1 MKEFCHTCG
10 GELAAGSGE
19 SPFCPHCGAPQL
31 TLSLDYQSVETGGEP
46 KVEALGPESTGT
58 RPPPRPQQ
66 VDWKMAIRCAAAVAA
81 VAGVL
86 NIVATRVDVLSP
98 VSLLWIMSGSL
109 ITLGLYQRRRPAAWM
124 DARVGARIGLVAGL
138 CLTIGLAISGAAAGL
153 VARFGL
159 HSMGSFDAEMAAQI
173 QTLEKTMQQQPGVT
187 VSADWL
193 RLVNSPEFRAGM
205 MLGGSALVTAF
216 LLVLSTVGGAFAGL
230 LRMRRK
236 AAV

>member
-1 MKEFCHTCG
+1 MKESCHTCG

-31 TLSLDYQSVETGGEP
+31 TLSLDYQSPETGGEP
-46 KVEALGPESTGT
+46 KVETPGPASTGM

-86 NIVATRVDVLSP
+86 SIVSARVEILSP
-98 VSLLWIMSGSL
+98 LSTLWMLSGSL
-109 ITLGLYQRRRPAAWM
+109 ITLGLYQRRRPTAWM
-124 DARVGARIGLVAGL
+124 DVKVGARIGLVAGL
-138 CLTIGLAISGAAAGL
+138 CLTLGVAISMAGVGL
-153 VARFGL
+153 VARYGL
-159 HSMGSFDAEMAAQI
+159 HSMGMFDAQMTTQI
-173 QTLEKTMQQQPGVT
+173 ETFQKTMQQSGTP
-187 VSADWL
+187 VSADLL
-193 RLVNSPEFRAGM
+193 RSINSPEFR
-205 MLGGSALVTAF
+205 GGAMIGGAALVAAF

-230 LRMRRK
+230 LRTRRK